1 MTNSISHA
9 QNKGN
14 LEKVSNTIDLIVI
27 DGWASSIGGGL
38 PIGFHI
44 KIAETV
50 IDNFDIELNLESP
63 DVNTVW
69 PELDNASGCR
79 FRLHLPLGEELH
91 GVCKDAMVNVAP
103 IYSFGTGIKLVQVLN
118 PSIPEPPSH
127 LSKIVG
133 AGFHEASLEFLD
145 YFINLGKLKRTD
157 DVLDVGCGIGRMSY
171 GLLTYLDKSAKYSGF
186 DIIPELISWAQ
197 NEISRNHPQ
206 FQFEHAPIFN
216 SFYNPGGNLKATE
229 FIFPYNDQSFNF
241 FFLTSVFTH
250 MPGDSVQHYLKEIRR
265 VLKPGG
271 RGLITAFMLDE
282 SSKALIKDGKST
294 LELIHPMGDGLVA
307 DIERPDYAIGFD
319 EHVFDSWLLK
329 YELRME
335 SIQRGSWCGRL
346 DYLTYQDVL
355 IIKG

>member
-1 MTNSISHA
+1 MTNSISHT

-14 LEKVSNTIDLIVI
+14 LEKVWNTIDLIVI

-44 KIAETV
+44 KIAEIV

-79 FRLHLPLGEELH
+79 FKLHLPLGEELH

-133 AGFHEASLEFLD
+133 AGFYEASLEFLD

-229 FIFPYNDQSFNF
+229 FIYLYHDQSFDF

-329 YELRME
+329 
-335 SIQRGSWCGRL
+335 
-346 DYLTYQDVL
+346 
-355 IIKG
+355 